1 MIYEIWRFNVKNR
14 YKNKVNVI
22 FQKYF
27 CFVWK
32 NKIIHIEIY
41 QLIFTYYYYTIN
53 KNNYFIIIIE
63 DFNDGGILEF
73 PFYMINF
80 IDYGLS
86 IVLIYE

>member
-1 MIYEIWRFNVKNR
+1 MCE
-14 YKNKVNVI
+14 
-22 FQKYF
+22 
-27 CFVWK
+27 
-32 NKIIHIEIY
+32 KIKLYILIQY

-80 IDYGLS
+80 INYELS